1 MQIITKIM
9 CKLGFHYWGYQSKA
23 TGIYLHTLYN
33 GTLPRSEDYYTGRRK
48 CFDCGKTEYKGKE
61 CK

>member
-1 MQIITKIM
+1 M